1 VLDSGWAVGDTG
13 GVVSPLG
20 SLRWAEREVIAVAG
34 KDRTRRSNAADGPRG
49 NRVVVKLTD
58 DELKWLTERAA
69 PQGVTIQGLMVAAA
83 LSDSV
88 ESVTERRRVG
98 TELMRVQRLIGG
110 TADNMNQIAK
120 KANTVHEVPSNFAA
134 AIEEAR
140 ATWSS
145 CAAILEQLAVL
156 NRKAGV

>member
-1 VLDSGWAVGDTG
+1 M
-13 GVVSPLG
+13 G

-34 KDRTRRSNAADGPRG
+34 RDRTRRSNAVDGPRS
-49 NRVVVKLTD
+49 NRVVVKLSD
-58 DELKWLTERAA
+58 DEASRLTARAA
-69 PQGVTIQGLMVAAA
+69 AQGVTIQGLMVAAA

-88 ESVTERRRVG
+88 ESVTERRQMG

-120 KANTVHEVPSNFAA
+120 KANTVHEVPSNFGA

-140 ATWSS
+140 AVWSS
-145 CAAILEQLAVL
+145 CGEVLEQLAVL
-156 NRKAGV
+156 NRQAGV